1 MYGPISQYFPILCPL
16 LGGCF
21 FFFFLSLCEITLY
34 ERAEDCYNSV
44 REGLISF
51 SVGVPVDQG
60 GLLLFLIAR
69 QRLQTELGTSL
80 VEQNKLNKLKGHEP

>member
-1 MYGPISQYFPILCPL
+1 MYGPISQYFPFVSSLRWL
-16 LGGCF
+16 F

-51 SVGVPVDQG
+51 IMGVPVDKG